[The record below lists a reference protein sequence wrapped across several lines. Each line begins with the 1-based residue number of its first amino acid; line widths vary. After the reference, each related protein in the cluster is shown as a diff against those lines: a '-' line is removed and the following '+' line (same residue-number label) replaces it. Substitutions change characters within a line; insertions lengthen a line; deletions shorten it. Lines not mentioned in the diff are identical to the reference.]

1 MLMFFGIINFME
13 SNMTQTELLEKL
25 LVAQTSLCKIQNI
38 IDSSDTHLTSGG
50 LELDEEELTT
60 IYEHICQG
68 LGDMNVQD

>member
-1 MLMFFGIINFME
+1 MKNVYFKE

-38 IDSSDTHLTSGG
+38 IDASDTHLTSGG

>member
-1 MLMFFGIINFME
+1 MFFGIINFME
-13 SNMTQTELLEKL
+13 SNMTHTEVLEKL

-38 IDSSDTHLTSGG
+38 IDLSDNHLTSGG

-68 LGDMNVQD
+68 LGEMNVQD

>member
-1 MLMFFGIINFME
+1 MSFGIINFME

-38 IDSSDTHLTSGG
+38 IDASDTHLTSGG
-50 LELDEEELTT
+50 LELDEEELTI